1 MEFFMYENTVGE
13 ILKAQNDK
21 EELGRIV
28 ENNSGLVW
36 SIVKRFTGRGYE
48 NEDLYQIGTI
58 GLIKAI
64 KNFNPEYEVKLS
76 TYAVTYIIGE
86 IKKFIRDDG
95 IIKVSRSIKELCV
108 KIKDIEN
115 RNIKEGKNVT
125 IEEIARELKVEKE
138 DIALAID
145 SMKQVESIYQ
155 EESNDG
161 KISIIDKISSEKDET
176 EITVNKIFI
185 KELLNK
191 MDSRD
196 RQIIMLRYFNGQTQS
211 QVAKML
217 NISQVQVSRIEKKIL
232 NKMKIELIS

>member
-1 MEFFMYENTVGE
+1 MYENTVSE
-13 ILKAQNDK
+13 ILKAQKDK
-21 EELGRIV
+21 EELGKIV

-36 SIVKRFTGRGYE
+36 SIVRRFRGRGYE
-48 NEDLYQIGTI
+48 NEDLFQIGNI

-115 RNIKEGKNVT
+115 RNIKEGRNIT
-125 IEEIARELKVEKE
+125 IEEIAGELKVEKE

-155 EESNDG
+155 EDSNDG
-161 KISIIDKISSEKDET
+161 KLTMIDKISSEKDET
-176 EITVNKIFI
+176 EVTVNKIFI

-191 MDSRD
+191 MNSRD
-196 RQIIMLRYFNGQTQS
+196 RQIIMLRYFSGKTQS
-211 QVAKML
+211 QVAKIL

>member
-1 MEFFMYENTVGE
+1 MYENTVGE

-217 NISQVQVSRIEKKIL
+217 NISQVQVSGIEKKIL

>member
-1 MEFFMYENTVGE
+1 MYENTVSE
-13 ILKAQNDK
+13 ILKAQKDK
-21 EELGRIV
+21 EELGKIV

-36 SIVKRFTGRGYE
+36 SIVRRFKGRGYE

-115 RNIKEGKNVT
+115 RNIKEGRNIT
-125 IEEIARELKVEKE
+125 IEEIAGELKVEKE

-155 EESNDG
+155 EDSSDG
-161 KISIIDKISSEKDET
+161 KLTMIDKISSEKDET
-176 EITVNKIFI
+176 EVTVNKIFI

-191 MDSRD
+191 MNSRD
-196 RQIIMLRYFNGQTQS
+196 RQIIMLRYFSGKTQS
-211 QVAKML
+211 QVAKIL

>member
-1 MEFFMYENTVGE
+1 MYENTVGE

-64 KNFNPEYEVKLS
+64 RNFNPEYEVKLS

>member
-1 MEFFMYENTVGE
+1 MYENTVSE
-13 ILKAQNDK
+13 ILKAQKDK
-21 EELGRIV
+21 EEVGKIV

-36 SIVKRFTGRGYE
+36 SIVRRFKGRGYE

-115 RNIKEGKNVT
+115 RNIKEGRNIT
-125 IEEIARELKVEKE
+125 IEEIAGELKVEKE

-155 EESNDG
+155 EDSNDG
-161 KISIIDKISSEKDET
+161 KLTMIDKISSEKDET
-176 EITVNKIFI
+176 EVTVNKIFI

-191 MDSRD
+191 MNSRD
-196 RQIIMLRYFNGQTQS
+196 RQIIMLRYFSGKTQS
-211 QVAKML
+211 QVAKIL

>member
-1 MEFFMYENTVGE
+1 MYENTVGE

-161 KISIIDKISSEKDET
+161 KISIINKISSEKDET

>member
-1 MEFFMYENTVGE
+1 MYENTVGE

-185 KELLNK
+185 KELINK

>member
-1 MEFFMYENTVGE
+1 MYENTVGE

-95 IIKVSRSIKELCV
+95 IIKVSRGIKELCV

>member
-1 MEFFMYENTVGE
+1 MYENTVSE
-13 ILKAQNDK
+13 ILKAQKDK
-21 EELGRIV
+21 EELGKIV

-36 SIVKRFTGRGYE
+36 SIVRRFKGRGYE

-115 RNIKEGKNVT
+115 RNIKEGRNIT
-125 IEEIARELKVEKE
+125 IEEIAGELKVEKE

-155 EESNDG
+155 EDSNDG
-161 KISIIDKISSEKDET
+161 KLTMIDKISSEKDET
-176 EITVNKIFI
+176 EVTVNKIFI

-191 MDSRD
+191 MNSRD
-196 RQIIMLRYFNGQTQS
+196 KQIIMLRYFSGKTQS
-211 QVAKML
+211 QVAKIL

-232 NKMKIELIS
+232 NKMKIELIP